1 MKGGVLAHFKGDFFA
16 SVFDVE
22 DDGAVIGVVIVE
34 VVGVFFPFLGGKGHE
49 VLKGYCL
56 AIVHLKSNIIHT
68 YIGHWSS
75 APTFIRKY
83 HFPY

>member
-1 MKGGVLAHFKGDFFA
+1 MKGGVLAHFEGDFFA

-49 VLKGYCL
+49 ILKGYCF

-68 YIGHWSS
+68 K
-75 APTFIRKY
+75 IR
-83 HFPY
+83 HLELSPYFY